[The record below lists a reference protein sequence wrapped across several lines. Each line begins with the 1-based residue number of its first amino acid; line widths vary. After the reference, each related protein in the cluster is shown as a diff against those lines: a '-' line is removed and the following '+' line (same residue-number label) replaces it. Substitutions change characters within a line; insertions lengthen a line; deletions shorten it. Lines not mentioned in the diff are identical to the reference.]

1 MEYEVTAG
9 RKRPHSFDKLAGQE
23 FVVSTLKNALNN
35 GQIAHAYLFSGP
47 RGVGKTSAARIL
59 AAALNCPDGPRGE
72 NFSDYPEAAEI
83 ARGESIDVI
92 EIDGASNTSVN
103 DVRQIKEEVLFAPS
117 NSRYKIYIIDE
128 VHMLSNSAFNA
139 LLKTIEEP
147 PPYVAFIFATTEV
160 HKVPATIRSR
170 CQQFHFRLIP
180 VDTIREHLSEAC
192 RDLGIEAE
200 HEALFWIAKEA
211 RGSLRDAY
219 TLFDQVVAFSSG
231 FITMEKIS
239 KSLGLVGL
247 DRLNAIVELLA
258 TGETASLME
267 TADDIVGS
275 GVPIEQFV
283 VDLSEYFRSLMLL
296 QHGITKESLLGFSP
310 ERYSTQAKSTWST
323 AQLEHGL
330 ELTLELYRR
339 MRYSLNERFELEL
352 LLSRLASL
360 SDYIS
365 HEEILRRLEE
375 LRSLGAGE
383 SRAGT
388 MAAISTRSTPR
399 PRPANQASELEARSG
414 HTADEYQA
422 DHYSIDPNGS
432 LEEDDINYE
441 EDSNPAQSYPTE
453 GDHRQGASHRP
464 ESKAA
469 TTASRSA
476 FLLEHE
482 KIEEIVA
489 GVKQHKLALGAVVE
503 NATRWELNDNALLI
517 VFASAFAANEVKK
530 DIEVVRDV
538 VCESLDEDVA
548 ISVQVESSDGETKDV
563 ELDHTV
569 ATVKKVF
576 RGEVIEE

>member
-72 NFSDYPEAAEI
+72 NFSDYPEASEI

-180 VDTIREHLSEAC
+180 VETIRDHLSEAC
-192 RDLGIEAE
+192 HELGIEAE

-211 RGSLRDAY
+211 SGSLRDAY

-258 TGETASLME
+258 AGDLVALME

-310 ERYSTQAKSTWST
+310 ERYSARAKSAWNK

-360 SDYIS
+360 GDYIS
-365 HEEILRRLEE
+365 HEEIMRRLEQ
-375 LRSLGAGE
+375 LRGMGAV
-383 SRAGT
+383 GT
-388 MAAISTRSTPR
+388 APR
-399 PRPANQASELEARSG
+399 PRPTNQASELEARSG
-414 HTADEYQA
+414 RTADEYQA
-422 DHYSIDPNGS
+422 TAHSMASNNDIDP
-432 LEEDDINYE
+432 DDINHE
-441 EDSNPAQSYPTE
+441 TDNEPAQDYNPE
-453 GDHRQGASHRP
+453 GAFRQQDANV
-464 ESKAA
+464 AA
-469 TTASRSA
+469 TEQQTTLARSA
-476 FLLEHE
+476 FLLEQE

-548 ISVQVESSDGETKDV
+548 ISVQVESIDGESKAV
-563 ELDHTV
+563 ELDQTV

>member
-23 FVVSTLKNALNN
+23 FVVSTLKNALDS

-72 NFSDYPEAAEI
+72 NFSDYPEASEI

-180 VDTIREHLSEAC
+180 VETIREHLSEAC
-192 RDLGIEAE
+192 RELGIEAE
-200 HEALFWIAKEA
+200 HEALFWVAKEA
-211 RGSLRDAY
+211 GGSLRDAY

-231 FITMEKIS
+231 VITMEKIS

-258 TGETASLME
+258 AGDLVALME

-310 ERYSTQAKSTWST
+310 ERYSARAKSAWSK

-365 HEEILRRLEE
+365 HEEIMRRLEE
-375 LRSLGAGE
+375 LRSMGAG
-383 SRAGT
+383 GT
-388 MAAISTRSTPR
+388 APR
-399 PRPANQASELEARSG
+399 PRAVNQASELEARSG
-414 HTADEYQA
+414 RTADEYQA
-422 DHYSIDPNGS
+422 AARGIETNDDIDPDQDQDQDN
-432 LEEDDINYE
+432 E
-441 EDSNPAQSYPTE
+441 PAQDYLPDD
-453 GDHRQGASHRP
+453 GYRQRDSHLP
-464 ESKAA
+464 ETKHPIS
-469 TTASRSA
+469 TVRSA
-476 FLLEHE
+476 FLLEQE

-489 GVKQHKLALGAVVE
+489 GVKQHKLALGAVVD

-548 ISVQVESSDGETKDV
+548 ISVQVESIDGETKTV
-563 ELDHTV
+563 ELDQTV

-576 RGEVIEE
+576 RGEVVEEQE

>member
-23 FVVSTLKNALNN
+23 FVVSTLKNALDS

-72 NFSDYPEAAEI
+72 NFSDYPEASEI

-180 VDTIREHLSEAC
+180 VETIREHLSEAC
-192 RDLGIEAE
+192 RELGIEAE
-200 HEALFWIAKEA
+200 HEALFWVAKEA
-211 RGSLRDAY
+211 GGSLRDAY

-231 FITMEKIS
+231 VITMEKIS

-258 TGETASLME
+258 AGDLVALME

-310 ERYSTQAKSTWST
+310 ERYSARAKSAWSK

-365 HEEILRRLEE
+365 HEEIMRRLEE
-375 LRSLGAGE
+375 LRSMGAG
-383 SRAGT
+383 GT
-388 MAAISTRSTPR
+388 APR
-399 PRPANQASELEARSG
+399 PRAVNQASELEARSDR
-414 HTADEYQA
+414 TADEYQA
-422 DHYSIDPNGS
+422 AARGIETNDDIDPDQDQDQDN
-432 LEEDDINYE
+432 E
-441 EDSNPAQSYPTE
+441 PAQDYLPDD
-453 GDHRQGASHRP
+453 GYRQRDSHLP
-464 ESKAA
+464 ETKHPIS
-469 TTASRSA
+469 TVRSA
-476 FLLEHE
+476 FLLEQE

-489 GVKQHKLALGAVVE
+489 GVKQHKLALGAVVD

-548 ISVQVESSDGETKDV
+548 ISVQVESIDGETKTV
-563 ELDHTV
+563 ELDQTV

-576 RGEVIEE
+576 RGEVVEEQE

>member
-23 FVVSTLKNALNN
+23 FVVSTLKNALDN

-72 NFSDYPEAAEI
+72 NFSDYPEASEI

-180 VDTIREHLSEAC
+180 VETIRDHLTEAC

-200 HEALFWIAKEA
+200 NEALFWIAKEA
-211 RGSLRDAY
+211 GGSLRDAY

-247 DRLNAIVELLA
+247 ERLNALVELLA
-258 TGETASLME
+258 TGDVAALME
-267 TADDIVGS
+267 TADDIVAS

-283 VDLSEYFRSLMLL
+283 IDLSEYFRSLMLL
-296 QHGITKESLLGFSP
+296 QYGITKESLLGFSP
-310 ERYSTQAKSTWST
+310 ERYSARAKSAWTK

-360 SDYIS
+360 GDYIS
-365 HEEILRRLEE
+365 HEEILHRLEE
-375 LRSLGAGE
+375 LRSIGAGG
-383 SRAGT
+383 SASGN
-388 MAAISTRSTPR
+388 ASTK
-399 PRPANQASELEARSG
+399 
-414 HTADEYQA
+414 
-422 DHYSIDPNGS
+422 
-432 LEEDDINYE
+432 
-441 EDSNPAQSYPTE
+441 
-453 GDHRQGASHRP
+453 

-469 TTASRSA
+469 HHNSEPNAGVPNYLNDLKEDTEAVQDYQPNDVSRHSDSHVPETTATAPTATAPTARAA
-476 FLLEHE
+476 FLLEQE
-482 KIEEIVA
+482 KIEEIIA

-503 NATRWELNDNALLI
+503 NATRWELNENALLI
-517 VFASAFAANEVKK
+517 VFGSAFAANEVKK
-530 DIEVVRDV
+530 GIEVVRDV

-548 ISVQVESSDGETKDV
+548 ISVQVESAERDDKDI
-563 ELDHTV
+563 ELDQTV

-576 RGEVIEE
+576 RGEVIEEEGM

>member
-72 NFSDYPEAAEI
+72 DFSDYPEASEI

-180 VDTIREHLSEAC
+180 VETIRDHLSEAC
-192 RDLGIEAE
+192 LELGIEAE

-211 RGSLRDAY
+211 GGSLRDAY

-231 FITMEKIS
+231 SITMEKIS

-258 TGETASLME
+258 AGDVAVLME

-310 ERYSTQAKSTWST
+310 ERYSARAKSAWNK

-339 MRYSLNERFELEL
+339 LRYSLNERFELEL

-360 SDYIS
+360 GDYIS
-365 HEEILRRLEE
+365 HAEILRRLEE
-375 LRSLGAGE
+375 LRSMSPGGKSPGTPVAAPAPAPGGSA
-383 SRAGT
+383 SRQ
-388 MAAISTRSTPR
+388 
-399 PRPANQASELEARSG
+399 RPANQASELEARSG
-414 HTADEYQA
+414 RSAEEYQA
-422 DHYSIDPNGS
+422 DHHNIDTQNNE
-432 LEEDDINYE
+432 LDEDNE
-441 EDSNPAQSYPTE
+441 PAQDYQPDE
-453 GDHRQGASHRP
+453 DYRHGDP
-464 ESKAA
+464 KVLAA
-469 TTASRSA
+469 PQLTTTARSA
-476 FLLEHE
+476 FLLEQE
-482 KIEEIVA
+482 KIDEIVA

-530 DIEVVRDV
+530 DIGVVRDV

-548 ISVQVESSDGETKDV
+548 ISVQVENADGELKAI
-563 ELDHTV
+563 ELDQTV